1 MQIAFTVTLE
11 QKYIKSIKSH
21 IAQPFCEFLF
31 SDVYIQ
37 EAENVQTDG
46 IKLHGYNCQ

>member
-11 QKYIKSIKSH
+11 QKYIKSH

-31 SDVYIQ
+31 FDVVYIQ
-37 EAENVQTDG
+37 EAENVQTDDT
-46 IKLHGYNCQ
+46 KLLRYNCQ